1 MFYYT
6 VITNQYTTFNMPV
19 LSQTTSLQQMRPLIV
34 ISIKYTRTDTHA
46 NKKHT
51 HARAHTHTHTHTHT
65 YTHTHTPARTNRPV
79 MRTEEQDGKT
89 WTVSG
94 TEKLRG
100 LFAPAALWPNA
111 DTKLLTTTHIY
122 YIILLQKLLL
132 ISFNEPSS
140 RPYHQFTKPPTFYR
154 PVKYTLTARWV
165 YMSAFV
171 KISEPGNSTSY
182 LVH

>member
-89 WTVSG
+89 
-94 TEKLRG
+94 
-100 LFAPAALWPNA
+100 
-111 DTKLLTTTHIY
+111 
-122 YIILLQKLLL
+122 
-132 ISFNEPSS
+132 
-140 RPYHQFTKPPTFYR
+140 
-154 PVKYTLTARWV
+154 
-165 YMSAFV
+165 
-171 KISEPGNSTSY
+171 
-182 LVH
+182 